1 MLTHLQEKV
10 KELEPL
16 RVSKRK
22 SLIRMNH
29 LLVLFFQQQ
38 LVLLSEQC
46 DKKLMQYRKEER
58 EEISIL
64 KEEKRRLQ
72 QAIRHLTN
80 QNQNLEANIQRVNR
94 NENKKNHLIIHSF

>member
-1 MLTHLQEKV
+1 
-10 KELEPL
+10 
-16 RVSKRK
+16 
-22 SLIRMNH
+22 
-29 LLVLFFQQQ
+29 
-38 LVLLSEQC
+38 
-46 DKKLMQYRKEER
+46 MQYRKEER

-94 NENKKNHLIIHSF
+94 NKKKTI